1 MAKFGLIGTI
11 THDFITYESGRTF
24 EGIGGVLYQA
34 AVLCGLAQEV
44 SLYTNLGEELAG
56 PVEAIVRSWRKLA
69 KKGVRI
75 VSGPGNRVRLYYPD
89 RGERI
94 EVLESVVPPLD
105 PAQIL
110 ADLAVLE
117 MLILVVNSAFDVALA
132 DWRTIIDAA
141 KCPIWLD
148 VHSLPLA
155 RVLGKK
161 REYLAL
167 PEWVEWVRGV
177 DYLQANRQ
185 EVASMLGHPRT
196 LADRGELKPFSQRA
210 FELGVK
216 AVFVTL
222 AKEGVAVYTPFSSQ
236 EISTRAVD
244 SVVDSTGCGD
254 VFCSAAAV
262 RLQERASPFEAA
274 SFGVGLASRAV
285 NVSGL
290 KETYQLAREVR
301 REGSGARSKE

>member
-11 THDFITYESGRTF
+11 THDFITYESGQTF

-34 AVLCGLAQEV
+34 AVLCGLGQEV
-44 SLYTNLGEELAG
+44 SLYTNLGEELGG
-56 PVEAIVRSWRKLA
+56 PVEAIVQNWRKLGR
-69 KKGVRI
+69 KGVCL
-75 VSGPGNRVRLYYPD
+75 VTGPGNRVRLYYPD
-89 RGERI
+89 QGERI
-94 EVLESVVPPLD
+94 EVLESVVPPLN
-105 PAQIL
+105 PALIM
-110 ADLAVLE
+110 ADLADLE
-117 MLILVVNSAFDVALA
+117 MLILVVNSALDVKLE
-132 DWRTIIDAA
+132 DWRTIVDAA

-185 EVASMLGHPRT
+185 EVASMLGHPPV
-196 LADRGELKPFSQRA
+196 LASRDELKPFSQRA

-216 AVFVTL
+216 AVFITL
-222 AKEGVAVYTPFSSQ
+222 AKEGVAVYTPFSSKD
-236 EISTRAVD
+236 ISAPAVD

-262 RLQERASPFEAA
+262 RLQEGASPFEAA

-290 KETYQLAREVR
+290 METYQLAKEVST
-301 REGSGARSKE
+301 EL

>member
-1 MAKFGLIGTI
+1 MARFGLIGTV
-11 THDFITYESGRTF
+11 THDFISYESGQTF

-34 AVLCGLAQEV
+34 AVLCGLGQEV

-56 PVEAIVRSWRKLA
+56 PVEAIVQNWPKLG
-69 KKGVRI
+69 KKGVS
-75 VSGPGNRVRLYYPD
+75 VVPGSGNRVCLFYPD
-89 RGERI
+89 QGERI
-94 EVLESVVPPLD
+94 EVLESVVPPLNL
-105 PAQIL
+105 AQIM
-110 ADLAVLE
+110 ADLADLE
-117 MLILVVNSAFDVALA
+117 MLILVVNSAFDIRLE
-132 DWRTIIDAA
+132 DWRKIVDAA

-155 RVLGKK
+155 RVLGQK

-185 EVASMLGHPRT
+185 EVASMLGHPRV
-196 LADRGELKPFSQRA
+196 LAGREELKPFSQRA
-210 FELGVK
+210 FELGGK
-216 AVFVTL
+216 AVFITL
-222 AKEGVAVYTPFSSQ
+222 AKDGVAVYTPSSSR
-236 EISTRAVD
+236 EISAPAVD

-262 RLQERASPFEAA
+262 RLQEGASPFEAA
-274 SFGVGLASRAV
+274 SFGVSLASRAV

-290 KETYQLAREVR
+290 METYQLAKKVSTEL
-301 REGSGARSKE
+301 

>member
-11 THDFITYESGRTF
+11 THDFITYESGQTF

-34 AVLCGLAQEV
+34 AALCGLGQEV

-56 PVEAIVRSWRKLA
+56 PVEAIVQNWLKLGR
-69 KKGVRI
+69 KGVCL
-75 VSGPGNRVRLYYPD
+75 VAGPGNRVRLYYPD

-94 EVLESVVPPLD
+94 EVLESVVPPLN
-105 PAQIL
+105 PAQIMTDL
-110 ADLAVLE
+110 ADLE
-117 MLILVVNSAFDVALA
+117 MLILVVNSAFDIKLE
-132 DWRTIIDAA
+132 DWRTIVDAA

-177 DYLQANRQ
+177 HYLQANRQ
-185 EVASMLGHPRT
+185 EVASMLGHPRV
-196 LADRGELKPFSQRA
+196 LASREELKPFSQKA

-216 AVFVTL
+216 AVFITL
-222 AKEGVAVYTPFSSQ
+222 AKDGVAVYTPFSSKD
-236 EISTRAVD
+236 ISAPAVD

-262 RLQERASPFEAA
+262 RLQEGASPFEAA
-274 SFGVGLASRAV
+274 SFGVSLASRAV

-290 KETYQLAREVR
+290 METYQLAKEVST
-301 REGSGARSKE
+301 EEL